1 MISVHPI
8 RFARPSST
16 LLRPAG
22 VYSAVVALAALA
34 ILPASSQTPGPAR
47 PAAAPRM
54 LLPQRPAPHPA
65 PAVQPRV
72 PPVRQ
77 PENRVTLSQP
87 SEVRSMI
94 GPVSALQSGAST
106 SAPAQPRPLPQV
118 SAAPALRPNANRAA
132 QNQLHIGQW
141 METHRHL
148 PLVDQQRA
156 LENEPGF
163 RSLRPQ
169 EQQQLHQRL
178 TQLNNMSIADR
189 SKLIGRTEAM
199 ESLAPVQR
207 QQVRNAM
214 AQLGSIPEERRH
226 VVSRQFFQLRDM
238 PPAQRQTFIE
248 SPQYRTQFN
257 EQERTAIGSLLNVAP
272 IYAPLQATPTQPR

>member
-1 MISVHPI
+1 M
-8 RFARPSST
+8 
-16 LLRPAG
+16 
-22 VYSAVVALAALA
+22 
-34 ILPASSQTPGPAR
+34 
-47 PAAAPRM
+47 M
-54 LLPQRPAPHPA
+54 
-65 PAVQPRV
+65 
-72 PPVRQ
+72 
-77 PENRVTLSQP
+77 
-87 SEVRSMI
+87 
-94 GPVSALQSGAST
+94 GPVSAPQSPAAT
-106 SAPAQPRPLPQV
+106 IAPTQQRPLPQV
-118 SAAPALRPNANRAA
+118 SAAPTVRPNANANRAA

-163 RSLRPQ
+163 RSLPPQ

-178 TQLNNMSIADR
+178 TQLNNMSMADR

-238 PPAQRQTFIE
+238 PPAQRQAFIE
-248 SPQYRTQFN
+248 SPQYRTQFSDP
-257 EQERTAIGSLLNVAP
+257 ERTAIGSLLNVAP
-272 IYAPLQATPTQPR
+272 IYAPLQATPAQPTQPR